1 MLTQET
7 ATGKPAKN
15 ARSPITRAGDSK
27 DVTRRKSSPA
37 QMSGST
43 SRRRGGGKDADRK
56 PTSGMGFHAA
66 VGRIDARGIAQA
78 ERQRQARHILEDAL
92 EQSLASRPKKTKP
105 TAGLTHRDVWAEK
118 QLKAQQAADWA
129 ATLQNAVLEGVDN
142 GVPDA
147 LLEKGVQ
154 RILELEE
161 QVKEEEAAA
170 TEVAEARGKLASMPV
185 KTPVTKKG
193 SAAAKRA
200 AAAGRTP
207 LGEGSLVQLKDLQ
220 GVTGIRMGCFD
231 INLEEYNGRKGR
243 VSREPPPWTIKAI
256 GSKAGEQGGSASQV
270 LHDSGGLVPVLL
282 DSRSTDADRHR
293 GVWLAI
299 PPANLKVLQQ

>member
-1 MLTQET
+1 
-7 ATGKPAKN
+7 
-15 ARSPITRAGDSK
+15 
-27 DVTRRKSSPA
+27 
-37 QMSGST
+37 
-43 SRRRGGGKDADRK
+43 
-56 PTSGMGFHAA
+56 MGFHAA
-66 VGRIDARGIAQA
+66 VGRIDAKGVAQA
-78 ERQRQARHILEDAL
+78 ERQRQARHVLEDAL
-92 EQSLASRPKKTKP
+92 DQSWASKPKKTKQ

-118 QLKAQQAADWA
+118 TLKAQQAADWA
-129 ATLQNAVLEGVDN
+129 ATLQTAVLEGVDN
-142 GVPDA
+142 GVDDA

-154 RILELEE
+154 RILELEQ
-161 QVKEEEAAA
+161 QVKEEAAAA
-170 TEVAEARGKLASMPV
+170 TEVAEARVKLASMPV

-200 AAAGRTP
+200 AAAGRQP

-256 GSKAGEQGGSASQV
+256 GSKAGEQGGSESQV
-270 LHDSGGLVPVLL
+270 LHNSGGLIPVLL

-299 PPANLKVLQQ
+299 PPANIKVLQQ